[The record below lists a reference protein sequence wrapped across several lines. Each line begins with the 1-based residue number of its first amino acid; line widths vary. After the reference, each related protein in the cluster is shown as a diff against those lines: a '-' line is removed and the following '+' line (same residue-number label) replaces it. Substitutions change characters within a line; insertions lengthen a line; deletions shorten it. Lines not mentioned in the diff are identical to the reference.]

1 MTPLKIKDLTNLII
15 KLKNEGMTYDEI
27 NELPIYLGNDDELN
41 GIHTAWFIEKV
52 DKNTDDEDEQ
62 YLVNMINE
70 DCHNAELKGKAI
82 LIS

>member
-1 MTPLKIKDLTNLII
+1 MTQLKVKDLTNLII
-15 KLKNEGMTYDEI
+15 KLKNGGMTLNEI
-27 NELPIYLGNDDELN
+27 NELPIYIGNDDELN
-41 GIHTAWFIEKV
+41 GIHTAWFVEKV

-70 DCHNAELKGKAI
+70 DCHNAELKGKGI